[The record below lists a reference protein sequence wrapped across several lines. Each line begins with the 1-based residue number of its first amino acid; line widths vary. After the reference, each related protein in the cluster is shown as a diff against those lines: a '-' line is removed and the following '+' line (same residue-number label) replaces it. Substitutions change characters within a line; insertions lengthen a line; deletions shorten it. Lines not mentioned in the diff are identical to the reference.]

1 MNDCLFCK
9 IINGEIPSKKIYED
23 DKVLVFMDINPNTN
37 GDLLLIPKNH
47 FVTVEDIDI
56 ETISYMYEIIKEKIV
71 PLLKNKLKVD
81 GITLSQNNGL
91 GQEIKHF
98 HIHITP
104 RYKDD
109 NLKISTNKD
118 ILKDLDT
125 IFEELTN

>member
-9 IINGEIPSKKIYED
+9 IINGEIQLKKIYED

-104 RYKDD
+104 RYEED
-109 NLKISTNKD
+109 NLKLSTNKD

>member
-104 RYKDD
+104 RYEED